1 MSKPSKNPRPWE
13 VFSKYGIRWRTDH
26 ACGSVC
32 CALCASYFGPR
43 HTHPFQWKAEV
54 QEFFRRYSD
63 IPLHSCVCKADEV
76 SLRRGYQGKFKGDFV
91 PRWKKREQK
100 KHKVVCCLPSVR
112 DIYTA
117 CGVSSVS
124 CSDDSSSED
133 SSVSLCEQHY
143 QCVYKYLASD
153 SLECALRGSLPKHST
168 GSKGRHVRSIPQP
181 DTIKEILSEVG
192 NFELFVSEDGNVCNT
207 VLSILYTIS

>member
-1 MSKPSKNPRPWE
+1 MENRK
-13 VFSKYGIRWRTDH
+13 
-26 ACGSVC
+26 
-32 CALCASYFGPR
+32 
-43 HTHPFQWKAEV
+43 EV

-100 KHKVVCCLPSVR
+100 KHNVVCWLPSCKEIGRRKCTFASVS

-124 CSDDSSSED
+124 GSDDSSHARFFCF
-133 SSVSLCEQHY
+133 SL
-143 QCVYKYLASD
+143 
-153 SLECALRGSLPKHST
+153 
-168 GSKGRHVRSIPQP
+168 
-181 DTIKEILSEVG
+181 
-192 NFELFVSEDGNVCNT
+192 
-207 VLSILYTIS
+207 